1 MRRLLGIQISLM
13 GLLIILVVL
22 GYTNIIGIEN
32 ALVSNST
39 NGTTGSSSINIKTMA
54 LNATQAQSHAHA
66 QAQSQAPIKIQTS
79 SVPIKEEGGQQEP
92 PPTLSPFQ
100 RKAALHLMNE
110 SRPVPPQMTLGAFV
124 HVGKTGGSTLST
136 LLRNGCNE
144 VAPKPCTPER
154 VSKGNE
160 SAVSKLTTYYHDFRR
175 GPREKEVNI
184 FKRPVLHDFFL
195 FTTRD
200 PLERLVSSYL
210 YTHPSNKEAADYS
223 YFETTALFSQKTKEL
238 GNNETAVHEYFLQN
252 VFKRSYKEEANEELY
267 ACFPT
272 LNEYAALL
280 DNAQDYKEGNW
291 RKFVRE
297 GDCAN
302 AAKLTVHNMVND
314 AMMHHLYNLSFITW
328 NLGTGLVNRTI
339 MTVRTEHL
347 NNDWIEVNAFLGQ
360 TRDTVQMPHARLKDS
375 SKVDQPVKKI
385 LSQENRR
392 KLCHAIERGYKVYLS
407 VIESSVNL
415 SPSEKDKTLQEAR
428 DSCPW
433 LNLTLSGT
441 LEQVYGK
448 EWEDWC
454 SKNGCLQSN

>member
-1 MRRLLGIQISLM
+1 MSCFF
-13 GLLIILVVL
+13 
-22 GYTNIIGIEN
+22 
-32 ALVSNST
+32 SP
-39 NGTTGSSSINIKTMA
+39 
-54 LNATQAQSHAHA
+54 LNM
-66 QAQSQAPIKIQTS
+66 QTS
-79 SVPIKEEGGQQEP
+79 SFPIKEERDQQEP
-92 PPTLSPFQ
+92 PALALSPFQ
-100 RKAALHLMNE
+100 RKAALHLINE

-144 VAPKPCTPER
+144 GAPKPCTPER

-160 SAVSKLTTYYHDFRR
+160 AAVSKLTTYYHDFRR
-175 GPREKEVNI
+175 GPREKESNI
-184 FKRPVLHDFFL
+184 FKRPVLHDFYL

-210 YTHPSNKEAADYS
+210 YTHPLNKEAADYS
-223 YFETTALFSQKTKEL
+223 YFETTDLFSQKMKEL

-252 VFKRSYKEEANEELY
+252 VFKQFYKEEANEELY
-267 ACFPT
+267 PCFPT

-280 DNAQDYKEGNW
+280 DNAQDYREGNW
-291 RKFVRE
+291 RKFVTQR
-297 GDCAN
+297 DCAN

-314 AMMHHLYNLSFITW
+314 AMMHHLYNLPFITW

-347 NNDWIEVNAFLGQ
+347 NDDWIEVNAFLGQ

-407 VIESSVNL
+407 IIKKV
-415 SPSEKDKTLQEAR
+415 SEFVAE
-428 DSCPW
+428 
-433 LNLTLSGT
+433 
-441 LEQVYGK
+441 
-448 EWEDWC
+448 
-454 SKNGCLQSN
+454 

>member
-1 MRRLLGIQISLM
+1 M